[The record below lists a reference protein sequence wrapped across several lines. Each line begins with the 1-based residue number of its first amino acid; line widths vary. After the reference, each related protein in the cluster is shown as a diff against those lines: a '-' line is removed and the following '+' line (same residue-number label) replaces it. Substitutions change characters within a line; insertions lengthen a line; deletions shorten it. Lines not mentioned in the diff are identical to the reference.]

1 MNKMEF
7 IAAMAA
13 ELGATKS
20 DASKIVGGF
29 MNVIKNSLTDGE
41 EIRLIGFGSF
51 KVVDVAAKE
60 VRNPQTK
67 AKIMVPA
74 TKRIKFVAGKELK
87 ESVNHKK
94 KK

>member
-7 IAAMAA
+7 IAAIAA

-20 DASKIVGGF
+20 EASKIVAGVL
-29 MNVIKNSLTDGE
+29 NVIKDSLTQKK

-60 VRNPQTK
+60 VRNPKTR
-67 AKIMVPA
+67 AKMMVPA
-74 TKRIKFVAGKELK
+74 SKRIKFTAGKELK
-87 ESVNHKK
+87 ESVNNK
-94 KK
+94 